1 MHSSKPNSERSPEA
15 TPAPLPI
22 EDAREQHLVA
32 AAQKGDQSVWPE
44 LIRMY
49 QSRMFGLCLKMV
61 HNRDMAA
68 DLTQDAFLKII
79 KGLDT
84 YDGRSKFST
93 WAYRITMNVCLS
105 KLRSE
110 KLRRHA
116 SLDAPGKDVDGAA
129 GAASWGASMI
139 QERELSP
146 GSGVER
152 QDERRLLSAGLQTLD
167 PEQRAILIL
176 RDGRDLDYEQIAETL
191 GIAVGTVKS
200 RLFRARVALREA
212 IEAMQKHGIGEVDA
226 DGES

>member
-1 MHSSKPNSERSPEA
+1 MPPANRNPGSSTDSAQTSIS
-15 TPAPLPI
+15 I
-22 EDAREQHLVA
+22 EDARERHLVA
-32 AAQKGDQSVWPE
+32 AAQRGDQSVWPE

-116 SLDAPGKDVDGAA
+116 SLDATGKDADGEA
-129 GAASWGASMI
+129 GTASWGASMT

-152 QDERRLLSAGLQTLD
+152 QDERRLLSAGLQKLD

-226 DGES
+226 DGEA

>member
-1 MHSSKPNSERSPEA
+1 M
-15 TPAPLPI
+15 
-22 EDAREQHLVA
+22 EDAREQRLVA

-44 LIRMY
+44 LIRLY

-129 GAASWGASMI
+129 GAASWGTSMI

-176 RDGRDLDYEQIAETL
+176 RDGRELDYEQIAATL

-212 IEAMQKHGIGEVDA
+212 IEAMQKHGIGGSDA